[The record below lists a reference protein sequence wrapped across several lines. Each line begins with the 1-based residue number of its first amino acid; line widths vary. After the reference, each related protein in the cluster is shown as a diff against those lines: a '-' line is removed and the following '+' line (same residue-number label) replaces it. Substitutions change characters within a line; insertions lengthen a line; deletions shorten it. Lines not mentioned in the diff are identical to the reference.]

1 MQQKLT
7 VAMNG
12 QKQVILWLQRQ
23 SFVHSSGAAAAP
35 SPLVLASV
43 SYRTLAQLGG
53 LHGAGAFGGVFRTE
67 YRGLLRFLLDETNL
81 SGISARQLIGRRAR
95 AVTRSGGLR
104 PTYRQRLASDAA
116 CCV

>member
-1 MQQKLT
+1 M
-7 VAMNG
+7 
-12 QKQVILWLQRQ
+12 
-23 SFVHSSGAAAAP
+23 HSSGAAAAP

-95 AVTRSGGLR
+95 AVTRSGALT

-116 CCV
+116 SCA